1 MFPRLSISISNFFK
15 LLNKLYNEFRGIKNI
30 IWFIVKRKIIVCK
43 VKVIESM
50 LNDHWSVM
58 KPAYFIIWFSFNNN
72 FRFSIKWYSRAQQ
85 VKWHKYVKYTCS
97 METVHQNGR
106 ITLFSSKF
114 LSIYSILYDPS
125 IYPILF
131 EKNAIPRFD
140 IYGQE
145 KVNLGPQRLTLI

>member
-1 MFPRLSISISNFFK
+1 
-15 LLNKLYNEFRGIKNI
+15 
-30 IWFIVKRKIIVCK
+30 
-43 VKVIESM
+43 
-50 LNDHWSVM
+50 
-58 KPAYFIIWFSFNNN
+58 
-72 FRFSIKWYSRAQQ
+72 
-85 VKWHKYVKYTCS
+85 